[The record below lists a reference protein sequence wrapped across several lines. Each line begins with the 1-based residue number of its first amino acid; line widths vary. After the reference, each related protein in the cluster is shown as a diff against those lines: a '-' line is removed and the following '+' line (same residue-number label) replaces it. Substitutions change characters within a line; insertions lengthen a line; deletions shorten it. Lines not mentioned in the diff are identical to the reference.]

1 MCATLNC
8 VKSAKV
14 KRNVTLSL
22 PGPLIREAK
31 VQAAVRNMSLNAW
44 IQEAIDQTLRF
55 GRGHIAAGE
64 KILEAAEKRLL
75 KMPGKKLTRAEL
87 YDR

>member
-1 MCATLNC
+1 M
-8 VKSAKV
+8 

-31 VQAAVRNMSLNAW
+31 VQAAMRNMSLNAW
-44 IQEAIDQTLRF
+44 IQEAIDQALRF